1 MKWDP
6 KPILKDLMG
15 FQQKTV
21 DHVIDQFYGAP
32 SADRFLVADETGLG
46 KTMVARG
53 VIARAIEA
61 LHRDESV
68 DRIDVVYVCANAD
81 LASQNLR
88 KLNVTGDKEL
98 EFTSRL
104 TMLASHSHQLN
115 RESSGGK
122 LVNLISFTPG
132 TSFDMGHSLGMA
144 HERAMILLVL
154 EDARVRGLT
163 DVEHSTLLKLFQGG
177 VSTPERFGSIVD
189 DFSRWGIKGE
199 LDPAITAAFRTI
211 IESER
216 PTSSL
221 AELDSILAEAAAVT
235 ELSGDLRARGSS
247 LVRRFRAQLAEA
259 SVDVLEPDLV
269 ILDEFQRFRHLLDP
283 NTPAG
288 ELAHHLFN
296 HRSAKVL
303 LLSATPYKP
312 YTMAGEDD
320 EDHARDLFATLSFL
334 AEGRNDADV
343 GQIRSDLRRYRE
355 AVIANQPSPDIVSRL
370 RDGLLKLMTRAERPL
385 LPDGSMLVE
394 RVASADD
401 IRPEDLA
408 GYAGLSRVARLVAQ
422 TRDHGLFSTEY
433 WKSAPYFGN
442 FCDGYQLGRRLHA
455 AETSDELTAA
465 STATQRI
472 SSSAIRK
479 FRNLDPGNA
488 RLRNLHA
495 STIGKGWA
503 ELLWVSPSLPYL
515 EPAGPF
521 AEPGAEDMT
530 KQLVFSSW
538 TATPTAVASILS
550 YEAERELA
558 NGTNYEQYTPESRKR
573 LARHLSFAMDGDKPA
588 SWSTL
593 LMHWPMPHLAPLADP
608 LVLVRDNGGV
618 RLDDAT
624 LRTKV
629 RQAIVHA
636 WTARLR
642 DRSGEPGADSDA
654 TWEAVLSS
662 EAAWPYQKGS
672 RLTDGVLAAAL
683 LGQASE
689 LEDEDADGS
698 DPTAA
703 AKHIAAAR
711 ARRYQGETLVDRET
725 LDEIVAM
732 ALFSPANIAFRSL
745 RRLAETDEVS
755 GWGLWRAAA
764 TLGNGLRSLFN
775 RPDAIKLIE
784 RLALAGDKPY
794 WHQVLRYC
802 EAGNLEAVLDE
813 YLHILRENRRPK
825 LVDDTLLLEIAQE
838 AAAALAL
845 RTATYRAR
853 NLTDR
858 DDPITFVPRFALRYG
873 GRDQDAE
880 DVRQP
885 EVRRSFNSPFW
896 PMVLASTSV
905 GQEGIDFH
913 WWCHS
918 VFHWNTPPNPVD
930 FEQREGRV
938 DRYRGHAIRR
948 NIADRHGALALQ
960 PGAGHPWDRLYD
972 AATDERTNY
981 GDFAPGWVYPGP
993 SKIERHV
1000 APLPLSSDRA
1010 RYERVRRDVS
1020 LYRLT
1025 FGQPR
1030 QEDMLELLKDD
1041 ATGRAETFRISLAPP
1056 ESADISGSQ
1065 PTAEG

>member
-1 MKWDP
+1 MTWDP
-6 KPILKDLMG
+6 EPILKDLMR
-15 FQQKTV
+15 FQRNTV

-32 SADRFLVADETGLG
+32 GAARFLVADETGLG

-61 LHRDESV
+61 LNHDDSV
-68 DRIDVVYVCANAD
+68 DRIDVVYVCANSD

-115 RESSGGK
+115 REPAGGK

-144 HERAMILLVL
+144 HERAMILLML
-154 EDARVRGLT
+154 RDPRVRGLT
-163 DVEHSTLLKLFQGG
+163 EAEYSTLLSLFQGG
-177 VSTPERFGSIVD
+177 VSTPERFRSIVE
-189 DFSRWGIKGE
+189 DFQRWGIKGE
-199 LDPAITAAFRTI
+199 LDHAITAAFRSI
-211 IESER
+211 IEAGG
-216 PTSSL
+216 PASSL
-221 AELDSILAEAAAVT
+221 AELNALLCAAPT
-235 ELSGDLRARGSS
+235 SGDLSGELRGRGSR

-296 HRSAKVL
+296 YKSAKVL

-312 YTMAGEDD
+312 YTLAGEGD
-320 EDHARDLFATLSFL
+320 EDHARDLFATLNFL
-334 AEGRNDADV
+334 ADGRADANV
-343 GQIRSDLRRYRE
+343 EQIRNDLRRYRE
-355 AVIANQPSPDIVSRL
+355 AVITNHPDSDLVAAL
-370 RDGLLKLMTRAERPL
+370 RRELLKLMSRAERPS

-394 RVASADD
+394 HVADADD

-422 TRDHGLFSTEY
+422 QRDRGLFNAEY

-442 FCDGYQLGRRLHA
+442 FSDGYQLGRRLHG
-455 AETSDELTAA
+455 AESSAELTAA
-465 STATQRI
+465 LTATQRI
-472 SSSAIRK
+472 SATAIRQ
-479 FRNLDPGNA
+479 FRVLDAGNA
-488 RLRNLHA
+488 RLRSLHRN
-495 STIGKGWA
+495 TIGKGWA
-503 ELLWVSPSLPYL
+503 ELLWVPASLAYI

-521 AEPGAEDMT
+521 AEPGAAGMT

-558 NGTNYEQYTPESRKR
+558 ANSNYEEYTPANRKR
-573 LARHLSFAMDGDKPA
+573 LARHLSFAMDGEKPA

-593 LMHWPMPHLAPLADP
+593 LMHWPMPNLAPLADP
-608 LVLVRDNGGV
+608 LAAVRGNGGGRV
-618 RLDDAT
+618 DQGALRAT
-624 LRTKV
+624 V
-629 RQAIVHA
+629 RQALADA
-636 WTARLR
+636 WSDRLH
-642 DRSGEPGADSDA
+642 DDAAEPDSNSDA
-654 TWEAVLSS
+654 AWEAVLSS
-662 EAAWPYQKGS
+662 GDAWPYQKGS

-683 LGQASE
+683 LGQASDAD
-689 LEDEDADGS
+689 DEDGDGS

-711 ARRYQGETLVDRET
+711 ARRYQGQTRVYSGALN
-725 LDEIVAM
+725 EITEL
-732 ALFSPANIAFRSL
+732 ALFSPANVSFRSL
-745 RRLAETDEVS
+745 KRLAASGDVS
-755 GWGLWRAAA
+755 DWGLWQAAA

-794 WHQVLRYC
+794 WRQVLAYC
-802 EAGNLEAVLDE
+802 AAGNLEAVLDE

-825 LVDDTLLLEIAQE
+825 PVDDELLLDVSKE

-858 DDPITFVPRFALRYG
+858 DEPLTFVPRFALRYG

-938 DRYRGHAIRR
+938 DRYRGHAIRK
-948 NIADRHGALALQ
+948 NVADRHGDLALN
-960 PGAGHPWDRLYD
+960 ARDGHPWDLLYE
-972 AATDERTNY
+972 AATDERANY
-981 GDFAPGWVYPGP
+981 GDFAPGWVYPG
-993 SKIERHV
+993 SAKIERHV
-1000 APLPLSSDRA
+1000 APLALSSDRS

-1030 QEDMLELLKDD
+1030 QEDMLELLSDD
-1041 ATGRAETFRISLAPP
+1041 TSGRVAAFRISL
-1056 ESADISGSQ
+1056 S
-1065 PTAEG
+1065 PTDLRRSDNV